1 MALTH
6 LDSLK
11 AALPSASN
19 DIDQFVEYFQ
29 KKYWHELTEALLAAV
44 RKPEWDNAQ
53 VLLDLYTNFITHF
66 QLKISLFKLGQLLQI
81 IAGRQTSEKAIEIL
95 SAASALVKTNGD
107 IQAHYLLNCEE
118 AYHKVQLGDVKAA
131 KSLIEAPVTYLDKHD
146 VHAVNINLRANIYR
160 AQAAIY
166 KSEKNYD
173 MFYKTCLFYVAHV
186 KTDELPESVQQGIAF
201 DLGIA
206 ALLGTSIHN
215 FGELIHHPILQS
227 LRSSSNSWLAELLQL
242 FNAGNLDEY
251 NAKSTKYA
259 NEMKAHLGENNAPAL
274 RHKIQLMALL
284 QHLFSTPVSERNLSF
299 DTIAHKCRTD
309 TVKDVEP
316 LLLRALAL
324 DLIRGSIDEVDRTV
338 E

>member
-201 DLGIA
+201 DLG
-206 ALLGTSIHN
+206 
-215 FGELIHHPILQS
+215 
-227 LRSSSNSWLAELLQL
+227 
-242 FNAGNLDEY
+242 
-251 NAKSTKYA
+251 
-259 NEMKAHLGENNAPAL
+259 
-274 RHKIQLMALL
+274 
-284 QHLFSTPVSERNLSF
+284 
-299 DTIAHKCRTD
+299 
-309 TVKDVEP
+309 
-316 LLLRALAL
+316 
-324 DLIRGSIDEVDRTV
+324 
-338 E
+338 